1 MLSFSFT
8 KVVNMIKK
16 NIFIPLDREI
26 RLNYSGIAEV
36 ARQLGITRQSLKGTM
51 TKLEKE
57 VGLNIKTLEN
67 LCNILGYE
75 IIVRK
80 KEE

>member
-1 MLSFSFT
+1 
-8 KVVNMIKK
+8 MIKK

>member
-1 MLSFSFT
+1 
-8 KVVNMIKK
+8 
-16 NIFIPLDREI
+16 
-26 RLNYSGIAEV
+26 
-36 ARQLGITRQSLKGTM
+36 M